1 VTPPGIDLDA
11 EFTVKLH
18 GVDTLVKPGDL
29 KDALTKN
36 NGAMELRVQKD
47 TGMDEVPV
55 LDSLGNNALGAIDQS
70 LQDAA
75 ARQPD
80 AQGKLPDVPPVGEPL
95 VYEEPVTPV
104 WTLKGATA

>member
-1 VTPPGIDLDA
+1 MKVN
-11 EFTVKLH
+11 
-18 GVDTLVKPGDL
+18 GVDVLVKPGDL

-55 LDSLGNNALGAIDQS
+55 LDALGNNALGAIDQS

-80 AQGKLPDVPPVGEPL
+80 AQGQLPDVPPVGEPL

-104 WTLKGATA
+104 WTLKGAVA